1 MLVHGK
7 EHSGPEAHY
16 GIKVLKNILQIS
28 KYEAA
33 DTAGGVCISPRNCD
47 MVEVPPLPRFLELLL
62 KFLVISSQV
71 ILEYSME
78 LDQE

>member
-7 EHSGPEAHY
+7 DHSGPETY
-16 GIKVLKNILQIS
+16 YSIKVLKNILQTS

-33 DTAGGVCISPRNCD
+33 DTAGGVSISPRNCD

-62 KFLVISSQV
+62 KCLVISSQV
-71 ILEYSME
+71 ILEYSMK